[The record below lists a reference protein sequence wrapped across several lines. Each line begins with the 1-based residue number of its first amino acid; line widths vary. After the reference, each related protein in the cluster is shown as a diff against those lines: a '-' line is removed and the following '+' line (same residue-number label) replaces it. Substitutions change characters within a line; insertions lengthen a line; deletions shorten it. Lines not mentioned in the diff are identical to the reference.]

1 MTERVFLTSRR
12 HPLNAVE
19 ATRKAL
25 RMGLKIGSPTAL
37 LESIVEQLVNAV
49 AQHAEN
55 IAAQLDTIEEKIAA
69 DYVGESRQ
77 TLGHVRRTT
86 VRLHRQMVISR
97 SLLQVRAP
105 CGAVVQAGP

>member
-1 MTERVFLTSRR
+1 MHFAMTERVFLTSRR

-37 LESIVEQLVNAV
+37 LELIVEQLVNAV

-55 IAAQLDTIEEKIAA
+55 IATQLDTIEEKIAA
-69 DYVGESRQ
+69 DLWASR
-77 TLGHVRRTT
+77 GK
-86 VRLHRQMVISR
+86 R
-97 SLLQVRAP
+97 SAM
-105 CGAVVQAGP
+105 CAGPPFVCIG